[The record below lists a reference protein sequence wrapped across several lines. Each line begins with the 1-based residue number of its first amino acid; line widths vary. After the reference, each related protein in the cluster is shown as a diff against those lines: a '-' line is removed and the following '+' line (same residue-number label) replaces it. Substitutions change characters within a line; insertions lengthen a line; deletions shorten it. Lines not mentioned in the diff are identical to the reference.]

1 VKKIEVRGRGAKGS
15 YRLNEYRGDNAAALS
30 SRQRRRELRREAER
44 AAERWMRVLPDD
56 EIKVEEVSDG

>member
-1 VKKIEVRGRGAKGS
+1 MKKIEVRGRGAKGW
-15 YRLNEYRGDNAAALS
+15 YRLNEYRGDNAAADNA
-30 SRQRRRELRREAER
+30 RRRQALRREAER